1 MLAAR
6 QREAELSTAAAL
18 HNHLTNRH
26 DLDSML
32 SWRSIPPT
40 HESAVLAQLS
50 MRRSDSRDLA
60 LAAMRHRGEAR
71 MEARMEQMETK
82 AMKMTRTLSASSLLQ
97 LHEQQAASPSVYPTR
112 ADNERMAAAHRQ
124 LHALRYVDRQAVEQA
139 ALPLG
144 STRQLTRPASAAAP
158 PRAGAPVKAA
168 EKAAGAS
175 ALAPA
180 VYGMSRSESAM
191 FVKSAQLSRTSLS
204 RDETRRSLQ
213 IYQRPV
219 PRRPRTPPQEH
230 RSIKAI
236 MFPTQ
241 LADGPYRSQAPLPHE
256 ESYKEFVLHRDS
268 LVSLR
273 RAKTAATLAT
283 LAPPPPLRK
292 RAPKMEERSL
302 ALAFDM
308 KANMSEVQVATAAA
322 HLAPPAAAPPP
333 PANKPID
340 RSALKKN
347 SAMVRSAVEGLNS
360 RFSNMMKAF
369 QYVDLDRSGTLNK
382 KELARALDL
391 WNIPIDN
398 AKLDELIAACDDDGN
413 GEVNYKEFVD
423 ALARDTVAPAAMGK
437 RDMQAKEAMGQDDV
451 EVLSEHIKRRPKKN
465 ERFSLNAEV
474 L

>member
-1 MLAAR
+1 MRPTGTRPLSAPLMGAAR

-112 ADNERMAAAHRQ
+112 KDNERMAAAHRQ

-144 STRQLTRPASAAAP
+144 STRPASAAAP
-158 PRAGAPVKAA
+158 PRGAPVKAVM
-168 EKAAGAS
+168 KAAEAS

-180 VYGMSRSESAM
+180 VYGMSRSESTM
-191 FVKSAQLSRTSLS
+191 FVKDAQLSRTSLS

-230 RSIKAI
+230 QSIKALV
-236 MFPTQ
+236 FPTQ

-256 ESYKEFVLHRDS
+256 VSYKEFVLHRDS

-283 LAPPPPLRK
+283 LAPPPPLR
-292 RAPKMEERSL
+292 
-302 ALAFDM
+302 
-308 KANMSEVQVATAAA
+308 
-322 HLAPPAAAPPP
+322 
-333 PANKPID
+333 
-340 RSALKKN
+340 
-347 SAMVRSAVEGLNS
+347 
-360 RFSNMMKAF
+360 
-369 QYVDLDRSGTLNK
+369 
-382 KELARALDL
+382 
-391 WNIPIDN
+391 
-398 AKLDELIAACDDDGN
+398 
-413 GEVNYKEFVD
+413 
-423 ALARDTVAPAAMGK
+423 
-437 RDMQAKEAMGQDDV
+437 
-451 EVLSEHIKRRPKKN
+451 
-465 ERFSLNAEV
+465 
-474 L
+474 

>member
-1 MLAAR
+1 MGAAR

-82 AMKMTRTLSASSLLQ
+82 AMKMTRTLSASALLQ

-112 ADNERMAAAHRQ
+112 KDNERMAAAHRQ

-144 STRQLTRPASAAAP
+144 STRPASAAAP
-158 PRAGAPVKAA
+158 PRGAPVKAVM
-168 EKAAGAS
+168 KAAEAS

-180 VYGMSRSESAM
+180 VYGMSRSESTM
-191 FVKSAQLSRTSLS
+191 FVKDAQLSRTSLS

-230 RSIKAI
+230 QSIKALV
-236 MFPTQ
+236 FPTQ

-256 ESYKEFVLHRDS
+256 VSYKEFVLHRDS

-292 RAPKMEERSL
+292 KAPKMEDRSL
-302 ALAFDM
+302 VHAFDM
-308 KANMSEVQVATAAA
+308 KANMREVQVATAAA
-322 HLAPPAAAPPP
+322 PLAPPAAAPPP
-333 PANKPID
+333 AKPID
-340 RSALKKN
+340 RYIDRSTLKKN

>member
-1 MLAAR
+1 
-6 QREAELSTAAAL
+6 
-18 HNHLTNRH
+18 
-26 DLDSML
+26 
-32 SWRSIPPT
+32 
-40 HESAVLAQLS
+40 
-50 MRRSDSRDLA
+50 
-60 LAAMRHRGEAR
+60 

-82 AMKMTRTLSASSLLQ
+82 AMNMTRTLSASSLLQ

-144 STRQLTRPASAAAP
+144 STRPASAAAP
-158 PRAGAPVKAA
+158 SRGAPVKAA

-180 VYGMSRSESAM
+180 LYGMSRSESAM
-191 FVKSAQLSRTSLS
+191 FVKNAQLSRTSLS
-204 RDETRRSLQ
+204 RDESRRSLQ

-230 RSIKAI
+230 QSIKAL

-273 RAKTAATLAT
+273 RAKTAATLA
-283 LAPPPPLRK
+283 PPPPLRK

-302 ALAFDM
+302 AQAFDM

-333 PANKPID
+333 PAKPFD
-340 RSALKKN
+340 RSALKNN

>member
-1 MLAAR
+1 
-6 QREAELSTAAAL
+6 
-18 HNHLTNRH
+18 
-26 DLDSML
+26 
-32 SWRSIPPT
+32 
-40 HESAVLAQLS
+40 
-50 MRRSDSRDLA
+50 
-60 LAAMRHRGEAR
+60 
-71 MEARMEQMETK
+71 
-82 AMKMTRTLSASSLLQ
+82 
-97 LHEQQAASPSVYPTR
+97 
-112 ADNERMAAAHRQ
+112 
-124 LHALRYVDRQAVEQA
+124 
-139 ALPLG
+139 
-144 STRQLTRPASAAAP
+144 
-158 PRAGAPVKAA
+158 
-168 EKAAGAS
+168 
-175 ALAPA
+175 
-180 VYGMSRSESAM
+180 
-191 FVKSAQLSRTSLS
+191 
-204 RDETRRSLQ
+204 
-213 IYQRPV
+213 
-219 PRRPRTPPQEH
+219 
-230 RSIKAI
+230 

-308 KANMSEVQVATAAA
+308 KANMSEVQVTTAAA